1 MATIYMVRHGRAAAG
16 FGAHRDPGLDE
27 FGRAQAA
34 RAAQELARMLP
45 VPVAV
50 FTSPLARTRE
60 TATPLVAM
68 WDAQPVVEDR
78 IAEIPSP
85 TADLSE
91 RAAWLRGVMRGKWAE
106 LEPSLLEWHRAMI
119 DWALAQETDAVAF
132 SHFIAINVLAGAATN
147 ADDLITFAPDNG
159 SITRLDNAGGT
170 LKLVQRGREAQTRI
184 N

>member
-16 FGAHRDPGLDE
+16 FGAHRDPGLDDA
-27 FGRAQAA
+27 GREQAA
-34 RAAQELARMLP
+34 NAAQELGGMLSEP
-45 VPVAV
+45 VPV

-60 TATPLVAM
+60 TATPLVAI
-68 WDAQPVVEDR
+68 WNVEPTVEDR

-85 TADLSE
+85 TTDLQE
-91 RAAWLRGVMRGKWAE
+91 RATWLRGVMRGKWTD
-106 LEPSLLEWHRAMI
+106 LEPHLIEWRQTMI
-119 DWALAQETDAVAF
+119 DWALAQETNIVAF
-132 SHFIAINVLAGAATN
+132 SHFIAINVLVGAATN

-170 LKLVQRGREAQTRI
+170 LTVVELGRQAQTRV